1 MQEPTGKVEGK
12 TNTYVQGRRVKL
24 RQFSFS
30 VGTSYIY
37 VRADASKVDP
47 EWNEEVNSFV
57 LILKDKD
64 CVSRFGTN
72 SFLKLSCYNVNLHL
86 NILLLYCTVSN

>member
-24 RQFSFS
+24 RQFSFP

-47 EWNEEVNSFV
+47 EWNEEVN
-57 LILKDKD
+57 
-64 CVSRFGTN
+64 
-72 SFLKLSCYNVNLHL
+72 
-86 NILLLYCTVSN
+86 